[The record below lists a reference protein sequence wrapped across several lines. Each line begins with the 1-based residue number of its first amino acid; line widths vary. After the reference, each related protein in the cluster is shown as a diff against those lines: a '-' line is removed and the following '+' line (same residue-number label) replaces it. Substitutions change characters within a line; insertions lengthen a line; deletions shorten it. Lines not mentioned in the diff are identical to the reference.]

1 MTLAIKEY
9 LESIQNK
16 VETKKQK
23 PSKLKEEL
31 LEIVKSNIENG
42 EPNTFKNL
50 TERVNHKHQSY
61 IRQLVAKNSDAFK
74 IVKVNGVSI
83 VLPAKEEE

>member
-1 MTLAIKEY
+1 MLAIKEY
-9 LESIQNK
+9 LESIKDK
-16 VETKKQK
+16 VETKRQK
-23 PSKLKEEL
+23 SSKLKNQL

-50 TERVNHKHQSY
+50 TERIGHKHQSY
-61 IRQLVAKNSDAFK
+61 IRQLVSKNQETFK

-83 VLPAKEEE
+83 VLPTQE